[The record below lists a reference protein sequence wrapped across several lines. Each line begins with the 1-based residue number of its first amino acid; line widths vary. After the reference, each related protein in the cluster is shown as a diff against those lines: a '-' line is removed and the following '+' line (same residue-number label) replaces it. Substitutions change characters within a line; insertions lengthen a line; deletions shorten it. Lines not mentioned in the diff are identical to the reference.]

1 MTITTALND
10 CNDIHKG
17 TGSNMK
23 IKRYHKKEKIGV
35 IIEHLLFNVIF
46 KSIIAGLIGFVI
58 VQSAYRRYY
67 SYNLVE
73 KSVKDAYKNIEESI
87 YNAEKRDTP
96 DLVDM
101 VEKKFP
107 DLEEYEINDWLVNGV
122 ELNDSTLSE
131 INIVDGRGII
141 THSSNPD
148 YIGYDMHSGSQSAEF
163 LCLLSGTPFYSQEIQ
178 EISIDESVQ
187 MHYLGAPFKNMEG
200 FVQIGQSSEVF
211 RRMINEEA
219 RDTARNRK
227 VGLDG
232 FIIICDR
239 EGNIIGSTKD
249 LFEGGTF
256 TYMDFLPENI
266 GEVNKAKLKF
276 FDQDYYSA
284 ALTEKNFCIIGCYPV
299 REAGRAG
306 VIDVLMVL
314 VLVFMIAVFIFNT
327 LSRLLQHEVIDGVES
342 LNGSLSKITEGDL
355 DEKADFRESLE
366 FNELSDG
373 INYTVDRL
381 KELIKEAE
389 KRIDTELSQAA
400 RIQASFLPRENPPFP
415 DRKEFE
421 LFASMVPA
429 KNVGGDFY
437 DYFFV
442 DTDHLAL
449 VMADV
454 SGKGIPA
461 AMFMAVAKT
470 RLRQSVFKYGT
481 DVAGAMEEANTELSK
496 DNDEMMFVTI
506 WLGVVDLTTGH
517 VDYVNAGHEYPA
529 VCRAQDGFKIY
540 DGIHGPFAAAVG
552 GTKYTAGSFELAPG
566 DILFQYT
573 DGITEATDADEN
585 MFREERMLEALNKDI
600 TASVEDID
608 AAVRSA
614 VAGFVKDVPQFDD
627 MTTLVFRYKG
637 AVK

>member
-1 MTITTALND
+1 MTMIPALND
-10 CNDIHKG
+10 C
-17 TGSNMK
+17 SNIYRDWDQYMK
-23 IKRYHKKEKIGV
+23 IKKDQRKKKIGV

-46 KSIIAGLIGFVI
+46 ISIIAGLIGFVI

-67 SYNLVE
+67 SYKLVE
-73 KSVKDAYKNIEESI
+73 KSVKDTYKDIEESI

-101 VEKKFP
+101 VETMIP
-107 DLEEYEINDWLVNGV
+107 VLEEDEINAWLMDGV
-122 ELNDSTLSE
+122 ELNESILSE
-131 INIVDGRGII
+131 LNIVDGSGII

-163 LCLLSGTPFYSQEIQ
+163 LCLLSGAQFYSQEIQ
-178 EISIDESVQ
+178 EISFDNSVK
-187 MHYLGAPFKNMEG
+187 MHYFGAPFKNMEG
-200 FVQIGQSSEVF
+200 FVQIGQSSELF
-211 RRMINEEA
+211 RKMINEDA
-219 RDTARNRK
+219 MDTARNRE

-239 EGNIIGSTKD
+239 EGNIIGSTRD
-249 LFEGGTF
+249 LFESGTF

-284 ALTEKNFCIIGCYPV
+284 ALTEKNFCIIGCYSV

-314 VLVFMIAVFIFNT
+314 VLIFMIAVFIFNT
-327 LSRLLQHEVIDGVES
+327 LSRFLQREVIDGVES

-442 DTDHLAL
+442 DEDHLAL

-481 DVAGAMEEANTELSK
+481 YVANAMEEANTELSK

-529 VCRAQDGFKIY
+529 VCRAQEGFNIY
-540 DGIHGPFAAAVG
+540 EGIHGPFAAAVG

-573 DGITEATDADEN
+573 DGITEATDANEN
-585 MFREERMLEALNKDI
+585 MFKEERMLEALNKDI

-608 AAVRSA
+608 AAVRLA
-614 VAGFVKDVPQFDD
+614 VSDFVKDAPQFDD

-637 AVK
+637 N